1 MPDTPINPNPQ
12 ANTITID
19 GTAYETDKLSD
30 AAKQQLGNL
39 QLAELEIARL
49 NIQLAIAQTA
59 RAAYGAALRDALAKQ
74 ST

>member
-30 AAKQQLGNL
+30 AAKLQLGNL